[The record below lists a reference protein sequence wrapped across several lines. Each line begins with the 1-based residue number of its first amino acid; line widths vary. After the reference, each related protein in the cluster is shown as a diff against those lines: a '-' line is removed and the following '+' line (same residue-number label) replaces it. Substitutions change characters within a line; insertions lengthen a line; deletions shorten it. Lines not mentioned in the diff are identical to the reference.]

1 MNIDNEIR
9 ACLEKGQILIGSHFG
24 VLHVVLKTPTGQLT
38 SVHSDR
44 GIDHALLQ
52 LVGKVL
58 SCQASLDRA
67 ETLYPRSLTVTSI
80 PTINR
85 LLLAH
90 NTRVYLAGALV
101 HVDYHQS
108 TMPSLDAVP
117 GTYIKRGKG
126 LTYTEALLQMQSA
139 ESVLE
144 LCIANP
150 L

>member
-1 MNIDNEIR
+1 MNIDNQIR
-9 ACLEKGQILIGSHFG
+9 ACLEKGQIVIGSHFG
-24 VLHVVLKTPTGQLT
+24 VLHIMLKTPTGEVT

-52 LVGKVL
+52 LIGKVL
-58 SCQASLDRA
+58 SCQVSLDTA
-67 ETLYPRSLTVTSI
+67 EMLYPRPLTVTGI
-80 PTINR
+80 TTINR

-90 NTRVYLAGALV
+90 NTRVYLAGVFV

-108 TMPSLDAVP
+108 TMPSLDAIP

-126 LTYTEALLQMQSA
+126 MTYSEALLQMQSA
-139 ESVLE
+139 EPVLE